1 MSKKKTKTTLLI
13 DADVLAFEAAVV
25 AEEPIQWKE
34 ELWTVHAD
42 MALAKARVINKIQ
55 EFREQLKCENVVL
68 CLSDRANFRRK
79 LYPDYKA
86 NRAKSRLPIILRQV
100 KQWIID
106 ELNGQLWK
114 NLEADDVISILAT
127 DKGMDEE
134 TIIVSIDKDFQG
146 VPGIYYDYNKGE
158 YHHPTTEEADRFH
171 LIQTLTG
178 DSTDGYSGVPKV
190 GPVAAKKALDKD
202 GYTWETVVAV
212 YEKAGLTEQD
222 ALINAWM
229 ARLLRTEN
237 YCFRTNTIKKLWIPQ
252 NYQTKDILEISQL
265 GLDATGMLDG
275 DDPALYLRSPYA
287 VSPNDLKLA
296 ESFTETTTGSK
307 DSH

>member
-1 MSKKKTKTTLLI
+1 MSKTKTTLLI

-106 ELNGQLWK
+106 DLGGVLWA

-127 DKGMDEE
+127 DKAMDEE
-134 TIIVSIDKDFQG
+134 TIIVSIDKDFKS
-146 VPGIYYDYNKGE
+146 VPGIFYDYNRGE
-158 YHHPTTEEADRFH
+158 YHHPSVEEADNFH

-222 ALINAWM
+222 ALIKAWM

>member
-1 MSKKKTKTTLLI
+1 MSKTTLLI
-13 DADVLAFEAAVV
+13 DADVLAFEASVV
-25 AEEPIQWKE
+25 AEESIQWKE

-42 MALAKARVINKIQ
+42 MALAKARVINRIE
-55 EFREQLKCENVVL
+55 EFKDTLRCKDYIL

-86 NRAKSRLPIILRQV
+86 NRSKSRLPIILRQV

-106 ELNGQLWK
+106 ELGGLLWA

-127 DKGMDEE
+127 SMEEE
-134 TIIVSIDKDFQG
+134 TIIVSIDKDFKS
-146 VPGIYYDYNKGE
+146 VPGIFFDYNKGE
-158 YHHPTTEEADRFH
+158 YHQPSLEEADNFH

-178 DSTDGYSGVPKV
+178 DSTDGFSGVPKV
-190 GPVAAKKALDKD
+190 GAVTAKRLLDKE
-202 GYTWETVVAV
+202 GYTWETVAKC
-212 YEKAGLTEQD
+212 YKDAGLTEQD
-222 ALINAWM
+222 ALMNAWM
-229 ARLLRTEN
+229 ARLLRSEN
-237 YCFRTNTIKKLWIPQ
+237 YNIETKTIEKLWTPK
-252 NYQTKDILEISQL
+252 NYQTKDILNSLQR
-265 GLDATGMLDG
+265 GRSVMGTMDG

-287 VSPNDLKLA
+287 ASPKDLKLA

>member
-1 MSKKKTKTTLLI
+1 MSKTTLLI
-13 DADVLAFEAAVV
+13 DADVLAFEASVV
-25 AEEPIQWKE
+25 AEESIQWKE

-42 MALAKARVINKIQ
+42 MALAKARVINRIE
-55 EFREQLKCENVVL
+55 EFKDTLRCKDYIL

-86 NRAKSRLPIILRQV
+86 NRSKSRLPIILRQV

-106 ELNGQLWK
+106 ELGGLLWD

-127 DKGMDEE
+127 SMEEE
-134 TIIVSIDKDFQG
+134 TIIVSIDKDFKS
-146 VPGIYYDYNKGE
+146 VPGIFFDYNKGE
-158 YHHPTTEEADRFH
+158 YHQPSLEEADNFH

-178 DSTDGYSGVPKV
+178 DSTDGFSGVPKV
-190 GPVAAKKALDKD
+190 GAVTAKRLLDKE
-202 GYTWETVVAV
+202 GYTWETVAKC
-212 YEKAGLTEQD
+212 YKDAGLTEQD
-222 ALINAWM
+222 ALMNAWM
-229 ARLLRTEN
+229 ARLLRSEN
-237 YCFRTNTIKKLWIPQ
+237 YNIETKTIEKLWTPK
-252 NYQTKDILEISQL
+252 NYQTKDILNSLQR
-265 GLDATGMLDG
+265 GRSVMGTMDG

-287 VSPNDLKLA
+287 VSQKDLKLA